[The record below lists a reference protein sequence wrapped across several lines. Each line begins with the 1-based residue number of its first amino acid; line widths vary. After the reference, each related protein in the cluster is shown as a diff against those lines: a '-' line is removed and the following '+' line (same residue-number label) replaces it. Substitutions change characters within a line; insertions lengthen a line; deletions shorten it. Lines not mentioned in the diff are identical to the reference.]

1 VADYADLVRAD
12 RRLTILRLLE
22 QSDDYS
28 ANQYLLHAALPGLGH
43 ACSEDTVRTELD
55 WLAEQGLV
63 RIEVTGGVA
72 IAHLTSRGQD
82 AATGRARIPGVKR
95 PRPE

>member
-1 VADYADLVRAD
+1 MAEFSELVRED

-28 ANQYLLHAALPGLGH
+28 ANHYLLCSALAGFAH
-43 ACSEDTVRTELD
+43 NCSSDAVKTDLE

-63 RIEVTGGVA
+63 TTKTTGEVL
-72 IAHLTSRGQD
+72 IAKLTSRGED
-82 AATGRARIPGVKR
+82 AAHGRARVPGVKR